1 MLCNLLPLPLTL
13 TLTPTLVPTP
23 LHFPELTLM
32 LKLAL
37 TLMLKLALTLTLTDN
52 LVRSMQIKTNDMHL
66 MMYVTSLI
74 RSVLALHTLLL
85 NKIKYKNVDDI
96 NIGNDDDDAKTKS
109 EKLDKKQITDKPLA
123 LDGDGDGD
131 VESKDKK

>member
-23 LHFPELTLM
+23 LHFPE
-32 LKLAL
+32 L

-109 EKLDKKQITDKPLA
+109 EKLDKKQITDKTLA
-123 LDGDGDGD
+123 LDGDGD